1 MQNNIAGKKG
11 GGVDATYAFTYQIR
25 DINNAIEKYEK
36 IFIQRQEK
44 ILHLCANFIN
54 KIKATESSLNNKFGK
69 FSMSNDYD
77 RSRYLTL
84 INKEFYENIFKK
96 YFIIILQSIN
106 KDSIVSE
113 EAELKK
119 IAKYL
124 HFITYDDNEKDK
136 KINKDFKEF
145 EKLGVDDDIDEIS
158 LKNNVKN
165 SLNELNDLM
174 ATFNVD
180 KKKIIDTVSL
190 KKNVIE
196 FKKKIENWSA
206 PSWQDILLSTFNE
219 DVEYINDKAEKSKG
233 NEKYLNAIL
242 NFLSLE
248 SSDINN
254 FDEKSMD
261 KIKKDVEKA
270 LDAIKELPKEINNET
285 DISELINIVISI

>member
-1 MQNNIAGKKG
+1 
-11 GGVDATYAFTYQIR
+11 
-25 DINNAIEKYEK
+25 
-36 IFIQRQEK
+36 
-44 ILHLCANFIN
+44 
-54 KIKATESSLNNKFGK
+54 
-69 FSMSNDYD
+69 MSNDYD

-145 EKLGVDDDIDEIS
+145 EKLGVDDDIDETS

-165 SLNELNDLM
+165 SLNELNNLM

-270 LDAIKELPKEINNET
+270 LDSIKELPKEINNET
-285 DISELINIVISI
+285 DISELINIVISNIKKLLINLINKNYSKNISSIQKLKDNSKKEIEEIIKHIES